1 MICFTELVKYGL
13 IQCLSKPTAPPSGRS
28 NNNSIGAK
36 NRIAGGGGLRARG
49 QVSKDVCV
57 VSTVQDSTLPVSILL
72 ADKSERAEGL
82 PE

>member
-1 MICFTELVKYGL
+1 MGEATI
-13 IQCLSKPTAPPSGRS
+13 TASD
-28 NNNSIGAK
+28 NNSIGAE
-36 NRIAGGGGLRARG
+36 NRLAGGGGPRASG
-49 QVSKDVCV
+49 QVPKDVCV